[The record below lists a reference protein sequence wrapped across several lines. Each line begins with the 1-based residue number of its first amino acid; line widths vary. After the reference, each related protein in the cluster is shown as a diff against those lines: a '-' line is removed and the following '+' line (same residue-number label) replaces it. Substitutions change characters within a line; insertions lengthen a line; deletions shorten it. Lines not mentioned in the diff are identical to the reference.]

1 MKNNHII
8 LSLLLAALA
17 LAFTGCEDFLNQ
29 PAYDDFTDAEFWQ
42 NEDQT
47 RTYMYGFYTSVFS
60 GYGTGTSH
68 GPFLMG
74 QTNNDDFASD
84 KQQLNLRPE
93 AVPVSDGSWSFSNIR
108 RANYVLENIDRID
121 ANAATKNHWRGVARF
136 FRACYYSNLTF
147 TYGDVPWFDRVPV
160 ASSKKED
167 MDYLYKDRDPRT
179 YVDARILEDFRY
191 AMDSVRE
198 NDGAQQINRYVVA
211 AIASRYLLREGTFLK
226 YHNIDLDMAEQCLVA
241 ARDAALLVMNSGK
254 YSIAPSYKSLF
265 VSEDLADN
273 PEVIMYRH
281 YEDGVLA
288 HSTLTYSFTEAQAG
302 LSKSLAESFLTADGL
317 PVYVKDPFWMARTE
331 GEFFANRDPRLT
343 QCIRPHYYLKGT
355 DTKPFNYALSG
366 YSWCKFMDDS
376 RATTPEATWSGSKN
390 VTDAPCLRYA
400 EVLLNYAEAAYELH
414 LINASYPFSNTELDR
429 SINMIRAR
437 ADVNLPAL
445 QVVAGNQPAVNGITY
460 IDPKY
465 TELEYNPQYYPGD
478 QTKDG
483 GPIDAILWEIRRER
497 RVELCME
504 GFRLNDLK
512 RWYRLGYLYNG
523 CNPDI
528 RYGAYINK
536 DNYQGIDPEIV
547 LVKAD
552 ADDMAT
558 ATADATLK
566 EGYILRNTEGAREM
580 PVARNYVNPVPSGQI
595 TLYKN
600 KGYTLTQTKEW
611 Q

>member
-17 LAFTGCEDFLNQ
+17 LAFTGCEGFLNQ

-60 GYGTGTSH
+60 GYGTDTSH

-376 RATTPEATWSGSKN
+376 RATTPEATWTGSKN

-414 LINASYPFSNTELDR
+414 LLNASYPFADAELDR
-429 SINMIRAR
+429 SINLIRAR
-437 ADVNLPAL
+437 KDVNLPAL
-445 QVVAGNQPAVNGITY
+445 RVVGDQPSVNGKVFD
-460 IDPKY
+460 DPKR
-465 TELEYNPQYYPGD
+465 LEIEQLA
-478 QTKDG
+478 DG
-483 GPIDAILWEIRRER
+483 GITSSILWEIRRER
-497 RVELCME
+497 RIELCME

-512 RWYRLGYLYNG
+512 RWRKLDYLWNG

-528 RYGAYINK
+528 RFGAYIVA
-536 DNYQGIDPEIV
+536 DNYPNKDPEIV
-547 LVKAD
+547 FEDSSA
-552 ADDMAT
+552 
-558 ATADATLK
+558 K
-566 EGYILRNTEGAREM
+566 EGYILRNTEGQRER

-595 TLYKN
+595 TLYKT